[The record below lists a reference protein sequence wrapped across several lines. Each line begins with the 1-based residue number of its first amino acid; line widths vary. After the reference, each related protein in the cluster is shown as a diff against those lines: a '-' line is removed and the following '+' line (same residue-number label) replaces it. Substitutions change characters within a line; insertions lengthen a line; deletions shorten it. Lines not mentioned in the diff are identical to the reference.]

1 MSLSARISNRY
12 AKALVSLASE
22 KNELEKVKADM
33 ESFISVSESNRD
45 FELMLNSP
53 IVPQDKKAS
62 ILHAIY
68 GNKVSD
74 ISLNLFKLL
83 AEKKREPYL
92 TSIAEQFILEYNL
105 INNIQVATL
114 FTAVNV
120 SDSIKDSATAL
131 VEKAT
136 GKKVIL
142 NEEIREDLIGGY
154 ILRVEDIQLD
164 ASIKSQLNK
173 LSIKFK
179 NA

>member
-1 MSLSARISNRY
+1 MSLSARIAKRY

-33 ESFISVSESNRD
+33 ASFISVSKSNRD

-53 IVPQDKKAS
+53 IVPQDKKAAV
-62 ILHAIY
+62 LHALY
-68 GNKVSD
+68 GDKVSE

-83 AEKKREPYL
+83 SEKKREPYL
-92 TSIAEQFILEYNL
+92 VSIAEQFMVEYN
-105 INNIQVATL
+105 IIQGIQEATL
-114 FTAVNV
+114 YTAVEV
-120 SDSIKDSATAL
+120 SASIKDSAKGL

-154 ILRVEDIQLD
+154 ILRVEDVQLD

>member
-1 MSLSARISNRY
+1 MSLSVRISNRY
-12 AKALVSLASE
+12 AKALVSLASD

-33 ESFISVSESNRD
+33 DSFISISKTNRD

-53 IVPQDKKAS
+53 IVPQEKKAAV
-62 ILHAIY
+62 LVAIY
-68 GNKVSD
+68 GSKVSD
-74 ISLNLFKLL
+74 ISLKLFKLL

-92 TSIAEQFILEYNL
+92 VSIAEQYIVEFNK
-105 INNIQVATL
+105 INNIQEATL
-114 FTAVNV
+114 FTPIEV
-120 SDSIKDSATAL
+120 SDSIKNSARAL

-136 GKKVIL
+136 GKTVIL

-154 ILRVEDIQLD
+154 ILRVDDIQLD

>member
-33 ESFISVSESNRD
+33 ESFISVSKSNRD

-53 IVPQDKKAS
+53 VIPQDKKAS

-92 TSIAEQFILEYNL
+92 TSIAKEFILEFN
-105 INNIQVATL
+105 IIKNIQEVSL
-114 FTAVNV
+114 FTAVAV
-120 SDSIKDSATAL
+120 SDSIKNSAIAL
-131 VEKAT
+131 VEQAT

-154 ILRVEDIQLD
+154 ILRVNDIQLD

>member
-1 MSLSARISNRY
+1 MSLSVRISNRY

-33 ESFISVSESNRD
+33 ESFIVISKSNRD

-53 IVPQDKKAS
+53 IVPQEKKAAV
-62 ILHAIY
+62 LHAIY
-68 GNKVSD
+68 GGKVSE
-74 ISLNLFKLL
+74 ISISLFKLL
-83 AEKKREPYL
+83 ADKKREPYL
-92 TSIAEQFILEYNL
+92 VSIAEQFIVEYNL
-105 INNIQVATL
+105 LNNIQEATL
-114 FTAVNV
+114 YTAIAV
-120 SDSIKDSATAL
+120 SDSIKNSAKDL

-164 ASIKSQLNK
+164 ASVKNQLNK

>member
-1 MSLSARISNRY
+1 MSLSVRIATRY
-12 AKALVSLASE
+12 AKALVSLASD

-33 ESFISVSESNRD
+33 GSFISTAKSNRD

-53 IVPQDKKAS
+53 IVPQDKKAAV
-62 ILHAIY
+62 LHAIY
-68 GNKVSD
+68 GNKVSEV
-74 ISLNLFKLL
+74 SLNLFKLL

-92 TSIAEQFILEYNL
+92 VAIAEQFIVEYNV
-105 INNIQVATL
+105 INNIQEATL
-114 FTAVNV
+114 FTAVAV
-120 SDSIKDSATAL
+120 GDSIKNSAQTL

-154 ILRVEDIQLD
+154 ILRVDDVQLD
-164 ASIKSQLNK
+164 ASVKSQLNK